1 MNDAL
6 IALGALSVVYVISG
20 IFLLLRSNTAVIS
33 ARSTSLIYAFHLG
46 NWLES
51 GFMVLIIF
59 KAEFGLDTYEETYW
73 LSHVGAGIS
82 HFLVYLPYVLR
93 AYRIYLIFVLE
104 CGIDDF
110 SDMPLYY
117 RTTQRWLVQALAF
130 ALAAVLL
137 VYGVFTVFMVTGVVR
152 RFYDVDSGFTSE
164 SPFIWILIFV
174 RFLEH
179 LLLILA
185 AYIVRNVE
193 DDFSMLTELIIV
205 TIFYF
210 LTPLS
215 TLFHYK
221 HEEYL
226 WLFIVRNLLLLLISS
241 IYPVFLSYTKSC
253 EYQML
258 SVENLYSLELLLLH
272 PLGVTAFE
280 SYLKSF
286 NPTSIQETR
295 SQGPEQFELLML
307 INCWLFS
314 NNPKFFDQFFKFQDL
329 LQFDNSFDLENSS
342 EFLQKQKDS
351 ILSSLEKTYFNGFT
365 RSQFMR
371 DLRKIVFRHEMLQLR
386 LMQTSMIKKG
396 EKLKIEYFYDVEL
409 DV

>member
-51 GFMVLIIF
+51 GFLVLIIF
-59 KAEFGLDTYEETYW
+59 KAQLDLDTSQETYW

-110 SDMPLYY
+110 SHMPLYY
-117 RTTQRWLVQALAF
+117 RTTQRWLVQVLVF
-130 ALAAVLL
+130 AIAAVFL
-137 VYGVFTVFMVTGVVR
+137 VYVIFTVFMVTGVVK
-152 RFYDVDSGFTSE
+152 RFYDVDSGFNSE
-164 SPFIWILIFV
+164 SPYIWILIFA

-179 LLLILA
+179 LVLISA

-193 DDFSMLTELIIV
+193 DDFSMLTELITV
-205 TIFYF
+205 TIVYF

-226 WLFIVRNLLLLLISS
+226 WLFIVRNILLLLISS
-241 IYPVFLSYTKSC
+241 VYPVFLSYTKSC
-253 EYQML
+253 DYQML

-272 PLGVTAFE
+272 PLGVNAFE

-295 SQGPEQFELLML
+295 GEGPEQFELLML
-307 INCWLFS
+307 INCWLSS
-314 NNPKFFDQFFKFQDL
+314 NNPKFFDEFFRFQEI
-329 LQFDNSFDLENSS
+329 LQFDNSFDLESS
-342 EFLQKQKDS
+342 CEFLQKQKNS
-351 ILSSLEKTYFNGFT
+351 ILSSLEQNYFKGFT
-365 RSQFMR
+365 RSEFMR
-371 DLRKIVFRHEMLQLR
+371 ELRKVVFRHEMLQLR
-386 LMQTSMIKKG
+386 LMQTSMVKKG

-409 DV
+409 DL